1 MFFICLKEL
10 VWFGGKLICILSD
23 QWLLTTAKNAIC
35 VNNEGSAPKCM
46 RIIALNHIKT
56 FNFHVFQPV
65 NITTIP
71 LWMYILGVQSGGM
84 KSINIYS

>member
-1 MFFICLKEL
+1 
-10 VWFGGKLICILSD
+10 
-23 QWLLTTAKNAIC
+23 
-35 VNNEGSAPKCM
+35 M

-71 LWMYILGVQSGGM
+71 LWMYILGVPSGGM